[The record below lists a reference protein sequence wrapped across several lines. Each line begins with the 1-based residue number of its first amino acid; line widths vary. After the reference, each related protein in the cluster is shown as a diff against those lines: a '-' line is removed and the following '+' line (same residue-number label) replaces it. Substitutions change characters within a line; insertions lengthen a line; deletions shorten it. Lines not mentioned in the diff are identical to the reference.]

1 MAMKINV
8 AQQLKEPVGSVR
20 NIKLDETADSGL
32 PVHGQLQLL
41 RTNCSIL
48 VSGRLDT
55 TVREVCSRCLE
66 EFESRLPLELEE
78 EFFITR
84 DSVTG
89 APESPPTDPDP
100 GAFTIDENNLLDIG
114 EAVRQYELMAE
125 PMKPVCREDCA
136 GLCSQCGCNLNHS
149 TCDCAPIRPDSPWEP
164 LQKLLSGQKQ
174 PADKE
179 RG

>member
-48 VSGRLDT
+48 DT

-78 EFFITR
+78 EFFTTR
-84 DSVTG
+84 DPVTG
-89 APESPPTDPDP
+89 APGSPPAES

-125 PMKPVCREDCA
+125 PMKPVCRENCA

-164 LQKLLSGQKQ
+164 LQKLSGRKQ